1 MDTLRFQKIE
11 PLTKEFRHIGEVS
24 NKTEHHIKN
33 DFIIETLN
41 DITLI
46 QILLK
51 NATFVVSKRFKDF
64 LEKHISNGKRKII
77 VDLRKCQLIDSTFWG
92 ALILSQRKIH
102 NLNGSI
108 RIVFDAQK
116 QSVLIIATQMDKIFK
131 MYEDVTTAINS
142 FTREEMGKTITHGG
156 MDFSY

>member
-1 MDTLRFQKIE
+1 MDPARFQKVE
-11 PLTKEFRHIGEVS
+11 PLTKEFRHIGEIN
-24 NKTEHHIKN
+24 NKTEHQIKN
-33 DFIIETLN
+33 DFIVETVN
-41 DITLI
+41 DITII

-51 NATFVVSKRFKDF
+51 NATFVVSKRFKEF
-64 LEKHISNGKRKII
+64 LEKHITNGKRKII
-77 VDLRKCQLIDSTFWG
+77 IDLRKCQLIDSTFWG

-131 MYEDVTTAINS
+131 MYENVTTAINS
-142 FTREEMGKTITHGG
+142 FTKEDMGKTLTEGG
-156 MDFSY
+156 LDLS